1 MADDRPYT
9 VAEAAAKLGV
19 TEQRVRQMC
28 KEDELP
34 GAEKKGGRW
43 TIPGWSVRERFA
55 IRPPKPKPDHEA
67 ALEHARRIILDLA
80 EGNARLQ
87 KMLDDSR
94 KSETR
99 ALQELQD
106 AKEAELRALQELENA
121 KLDLASYK
129 HYLRTEKARS
139 ERLSQDLKEK
149 KDLIA
154 RLKKQLETAERNSK
168 MGANRPRL
176 IRESDTDPGP
186 EDRRR
191 RR

>member
-1 MADDRPYT
+1 MADDRSYT

-34 GAEKKGGRW
+34 GAERKEGRW
-43 TIPGWSVRERFA
+43 TIPGRSVRERFA

-67 ALEHARRIILDLA
+67 ALDHARRIILDLS
-80 EGNARLQ
+80 EGNAQRQ
-87 KMLDDSR
+87 KVLDDSR
-94 KSETR
+94 ESEAR
-99 ALQELQD
+99 ALQELED

-121 KLDLASYK
+121 EQELASCK
-129 HYLRTEKARS
+129 HYLRTEKARY
-139 ERLSQDLKEK
+139 ERLSQDLQKK
-149 KDLIA
+149 KDLIDK
-154 RLKKQLETAERNSK
+154 LKKQLETAERSSK

-176 IRESDTDPGP
+176 IREPDKDPGP

>member
-1 MADDRPYT
+1 MIDDRPYT
-9 VAEAAAKLGV
+9 AAEAAAKLGV

-28 KEDELP
+28 KEGELP

-43 TIPGWSVRERFA
+43 TIPGRSVRERLA

-67 ALEHARRIILDLA
+67 ALDLARRIILDLV

-87 KMLDDSR
+87 KMLEDSR
-94 KSETR
+94 ESEAR

-106 AKEAELRALQELENA
+106 AKEVEARALQELEIVEQE
-121 KLDLASYK
+121 LASCK
-129 HYLRTEKARS
+129 HYLRTEKART
-139 ERLSQDLKEK
+139 ERLGQELEEK

-154 RLKKQLETAERNSK
+154 RLKTQLETAERNSK

-176 IRESDTDPGP
+176 TRESDTDPGP